1 MSLTRRDIAD
11 QVRSAE
17 SRHLTRCTQQA
28 EPGNPVLSPFGGK
41 RVVRQADGGA
51 GMGGRKKRRPSCNG
65 VDRGPMPWHESAL
78 TSDWSL
84 VAKRGFDRW

>member
-11 QVRSAE
+11 HGHPAD
-17 SRHLTRCTQQA
+17 SRRLTRCTRQA
-28 EPGNPVLSPFGGK
+28 ELGNPVLSPRRGK
-41 RVVRQADGGA
+41 RAARQADGGA

-84 VAKRGFDRW
+84 VAKR